1 MREVAI
7 MRRTLLA
14 KRSAFTLFEL
24 LIGLALLILLLG
36 LLLPAVQKVRE
47 AAARTQCAN
56 NLKQIVLAMHNCNDT
71 YNKLPPTVGAFPPG
85 AKSDG
90 TFHFYLLPFIEQD
103 NVYKNAGDGT
113 GGFSVWTNNTH
124 GILIR
129 TFICPNDGSA
139 GKQLLFD
146 DWLATTN
153 YSANFLAFGLAGAQI
168 PATFTDGLSNTI
180 AFAERRQI
188 CNQTPCAWAYSGET
202 EWAPMF
208 AYSSQAKFQIDPAPA
223 QCNPALAQTI
233 HPGGVQAG
241 MADGSVR
248 LINNSISPQTW
259 YHACTPNGGE
269 VLGEDF

>member
-1 MREVAI
+1 MSRQTRPN
-7 MRRTLLA
+7 RRG
-14 KRSAFTLFEL
+14 FTLFEL

-56 NLKQIVLAMHNCNDT
+56 NLKQIVLAVHNCNDT
-71 YNKLPPTVGAFPPG
+71 YAKLPPCVGAFPAG
-85 AKSDG
+85 MGDG
-90 TFHFYLLPFIEQD
+90 TLHFYLLPFIEQD
-103 NVYKNAGDGT
+103 NLYKNAADA
-113 GGFSVWTNNTH
+113 GGVFSVWNNGTYSA
-124 GILIR
+124 LIK
-129 TFICPNDGSA
+129 TYVCPVDSSA
-139 GKQLLFD
+139 GKQFLYD

-153 YSANFLAFGLAGAQI
+153 YGANFLAFGLAGAKI

-208 AYSSQAKFQIDPAPA
+208 AYSSHAKFQIDPAPA

-233 HPGGVQAG
+233 HHGGVNVG

-259 YHACTPNGGE
+259 YAACTPNGGE
-269 VLGEDF
+269 VLGDDF